1 MDNLYGH
8 LLCDFYH
15 SYPAGC
21 FIGLIGKMMNLI
33 SATGVLELNGR
44 FMQRPRF
51 FGKLLTNRTALNRES
66 PGRITMKF
74 IKLSRYADRW
84 WDWTAILLT
93 LVILSIAYSR
103 LIATRWTESLDV
115 TRIITYLGLIAGL
128 ALGFSRFSPRWAALF
143 ALSYGVFTVPW
154 RVASL
159 FGENIAWRERLISLT
174 GRLEVII
181 RHLLE
186 QKPVP
191 DNLLFIVLMGIV
203 FWVLSAYAGYQLVR
217 NANQWSV
224 TIPAGVLIVLY
235 HSYDALPNRV
245 WYLAVY
251 LFFSLLIVAR
261 IVYLKN
267 CKRWE
272 QNHTYIPPYLGVDFV
287 RLTIIATLVLL
298 LVTWTAPALANS
310 IPAAQSTWQR
320 IKQPWNDVKN
330 TLDNAFAS
338 LRSSL
343 GIVADYYGPSLALGR
358 GNRLVDTVVFYV
370 AGSETPPPQGVRF
383 YWRARVY
390 DIYENGWSTTL
401 QSTRAIEPDELEL
414 NFPDMQDNAETA
426 YPFAFQLG
434 VPLATLITPYQTV
447 WVSRPA
453 RIEYAPNLDGTLD
466 LASLRASPPLR
477 AGEIY
482 QARVSFNTVT
492 IDKLRRAGTDYPEWV
507 RERYLQLPDTISERT
522 FQLANEI
529 AAGEETPY
537 DIAAAVTNYLR
548 DNIEYAETVPALPT
562 DKDLVD
568 WFLFEIKQG
577 FCNYYA
583 SAEVV
588 LLRSLGIPARLA
600 VGYAQGEK
608 LADSETYIVRQKDA
622 HAWPEVYFPGIGW
635 VEFEPTVSQPVLVR
649 PLGIDPE
656 NSSAPPNIPR
666 DDLPIPD
673 FELDLTDRELIEGDP
688 SLVGGESLSSIYM
701 LILVGLLIV
710 FIILLIPL
718 IRSRRLHTQMLSLS
732 IALENGIRRLGL
744 QPPAFL
750 ETWSRR
756 AALSPL
762 ARAYSEINLALN
774 RLGSQPGMT
783 DTPAERAA
791 SLATVLPPAADPA
804 KVLLREY
811 QLGVYSP
818 NNSGDLQAAQKSS
831 SEIRSL
837 SLKEKIRRLIIR
849 NKRQSDSYTPRFR

>member
-1 MDNLYGH
+1 
-8 LLCDFYH
+8 
-15 SYPAGC
+15 
-21 FIGLIGKMMNLI
+21 
-33 SATGVLELNGR
+33 
-44 FMQRPRF
+44 
-51 FGKLLTNRTALNRES
+51 
-66 PGRITMKF
+66 MK
-74 IKLSRYADRW
+74 IINLSRYTDRW

-93 LVILSIAYSR
+93 LVILSVAYSR

-115 TRIITYLGLIAGL
+115 TRSITYLGLIAGL
-128 ALGFSRFSPRWAALF
+128 ALGFSRFPPGWAAF
-143 ALSYGVFTVPW
+143 FSICYGAFVVPW
-154 RVASL
+154 RVGNL
-159 FGENIAWRERLISLT
+159 LGEDIAWRERLISLA

-191 DNLLFIVLMGIV
+191 DNLLFIVLMALV
-203 FWVLSAYAGYQLVR
+203 FWLISAHAGYNLVR
-217 NANQWSV
+217 NANQWGI
-224 TIPAGVLIVLY
+224 TIPTGVLIVLL
-235 HSYDALPNRV
+235 HSYDALSSRV
-245 WYLAVY
+245 WYLVIY

-261 IVYLKN
+261 IVYTRN

-272 QNHTYIPPYLGVDFV
+272 QNHTYMPPYLGVDFV
-287 RLTIIATLVLL
+287 RIAIIATVILL
-298 LVTWTAPALANS
+298 LVTWTAPALANT

-358 GNRLVDTVVFYV
+358 GNRLTDTVVFYV
-370 AGSETPPPQGVRF
+370 ASAETPPEGVRY

-401 QSTRAIEPDELEL
+401 QSTRAIEPDESEL
-414 NFPDMQDNAETA
+414 NYPDMQDNSETI
-426 YPFAFQLG
+426 YPFAIQLG

-453 RIEYAPNLDGTLD
+453 RIEYAPNPDGTLD

-477 AGEIY
+477 QGEIY

-492 IDKLRRAGTDYPEWV
+492 IDKMRKAGTDYPEWV
-507 RERYLQLPDTISERT
+507 IQRYLQMPETISERT
-522 FQLANEI
+522 IQLANEI
-529 AAGEETPY
+529 AEGRETPY
-537 DIAAAVTNYLR
+537 DIAAAVTSYLR
-548 DNIEYAETVPALPT
+548 ANIEYAETVPALPT

-568 WFLFEIKQG
+568 WFLFELKQG

-608 LADSETYIVRQKDA
+608 FTDSDTYVVRQKDA

-649 PLGIDPE
+649 PLGIDPD
-656 NSSAPPNIPR
+656 NPSASLNDPNDIPIL
-666 DDLPIPD
+666 DP
-673 FELDLTDRELIEGDP
+673 ELELRERGLIEDDP
-688 SLVGGESLSSIYM
+688 ALDANQARSSIY
-701 LILVGLLIV
+701 LFILGGLSIGFV
-710 FIILLIPL
+710 ILLIPF
-718 IRSRRLHTQMLSLS
+718 IRFRRLHKPMPSIS

-750 ETWSRR
+750 EIWARR

-762 ARAYSEINLALN
+762 ARAYSEINLALY
-774 RLGSQPGMT
+774 RLGSQPKLT

-791 SLATVLPPAADPA
+791 SLGTVLPPAADPA
-804 KVLLREY
+804 NVLLREY
-811 QLGVYSP
+811 QLGIYSP
-818 NNSGDLQAAQKSS
+818 NDSGDLQAAQKSS

-837 SLKEKIRRLIIR
+837 SLKEKIRRLVLR
-849 NKRQSDSYTPRFR
+849 KRRPSDSYTPRFR